1 MSPLLLRQ
9 LWSTVEDT
17 QSNVLINL
25 DDSSLIQRLLGQ
37 FKAERALNST
47 EVDLLGD
54 YIRTRLPLIRDLA
67 QGR

>member
-17 QSNVLINL
+17 QSSVLLNL

-37 FKAERALNST
+37 FKAERTLNST
-47 EVDLLGD
+47 EIDLLGD

>member
-1 MSPLLLRQ
+1 
-9 LWSTVEDT
+9 VEDT
-17 QSNVLINL
+17 QSSVLLNL

-54 YIRTRLPLIRDLA
+54 YIRIRLPLIRDLA

>member
-1 MSPLLLRQ
+1 VLL
-9 LWSTVEDT
+9 
-17 QSNVLINL
+17 NL
-25 DDSSLIQRLLGQ
+25 DDSSLIQRLLGK

-54 YIRTRLPLIRDLA
+54 YIRIRLPLIRDLA